1 MRGTSRHDATDKRA
15 SDAPI
20 PLAAV
25 SAAQW
30 RALGERAVEPNAYY
44 LPDWELAVNATAP
57 GRTGASALAA
67 LDQAPSAR
75 LIGLMPAGPPRP
87 ARLLPPPET
96 AKTTHYS
103 TNLM

>member
-30 RALGERAVEPNAYY
+30 GALGERAIEPHAYY
-44 LPDWELAVNATAP
+44 LPDWELAVNAAASR
-57 GRTGASALAA
+57 RTRALALAA
-67 LDQAPSAR
+67 FHEAPSPPPS
-75 LIGLMPAGPPRP
+75 GLMPVVCLWRARPIPLPPLVSAPPP
-87 ARLLPPPET
+87 AR
-96 AKTTHYS
+96 
-103 TNLM
+103 